1 MRYGRWGGVR
11 WGGGRWGGGR
21 GLEEDKWETLKDK
34 RR

>member
-11 WGGGRWGGGR
+11 WGGVRWGGGR
-21 GLEEDKWETLKDK
+21 GLEEDKWETLKDI